1 LALGLKNNLYLVENT
16 VEQNITRLINQ
27 IYKLLPLREEKS
39 EWQKPLSTAL
49 EELYGM
55 DTILVNCHEK
65 FFSLL
70 CKLEGLYELTA
81 EEDFSL
87 YRRTIFECL
96 SLLQEIKETYKDERT

>member
-1 LALGLKNNLYLVENT
+1 LALGLKNNLFLVDGT
-16 VEQNITRLINQ
+16 VEQNIIRLINQ
-27 IYKLLPLREEKS
+27 IYKLLPLREEKAD
-39 EWQKPLSTAL
+39 WQKPLSTIL

-55 DTILVNCHEK
+55 DTILVNCHNR

-70 CKLEGLYELTA
+70 CKLEGLHKLEA

-96 SLLQEIKETYKDERT
+96 SLLQEIKETYKNE